1 MLPSRGWLFSYE
13 IFLADHPSQNIWH
26 DPSKIE
32 KLKLETDP
40 DHKSTT

>member
-13 IFLADHPSQNIWH
+13 IFLAGHHLQNIQH

-40 DHKSTT
+40 DHKSTI